1 MLNDWIAIVA
11 RSFIDTNI
19 LLYSNDEADTR
30 KNRMATELL
39 VSLYGRREAV
49 LSIQVLQEYA
59 VNALKKLKMEPSLV
73 RRRVELFGRFD
84 VVIPSVSL
92 VTDALDLQLRYPLSF
107 WDALV
112 VQSAVVSGCAI
123 LFSENLQHERV
134 IDGVRIINP
143 FAET

>member
-73 RRRVELFGRFD
+73 RRRVELFERFD

-123 LFSENLQHERV
+123 LFSEDLQHERV